1 MATYQELRGLF
12 GDSDLTEKIEVAVA
26 IASNTIAAGDDDSA
40 PFDQTAG
47 AHDNRVR
54 WAAAAITNTRNE
66 ALRIQKLVIA
76 DNAALTTVQIL
87 GASDSAIQSNVNA
100 SVDVIAAALFTGA

>member
-1 MATYQELRGLF
+1 MATYVELRALF

-26 IASNTIAAGDDDSA
+26 IAAETIAAGNDDAA

-54 WAAAAITNTRNE
+54 WAASAITSTRQE
-66 ALRIQKLVIA
+66 ALRIQKLVLASNSTLAVTQIQ
-76 DNAALTTVQIL
+76 NAPDA
-87 GASDSAIQSNVNA
+87 AIQSNVNS